1 MAESQNFASGAIL
14 RTNPIIGF
22 LKPKTIPE
30 EVENSKEQPV
40 NNKPKNEIPNL
51 EPTIAPPVEN
61 HEAINPFD
69 VHSMPTNF
77 MALLVASRRSGKSA
91 LTEYL
96 LKELQQKKRF
106 THIFLISPSD
116 AGFKPDIPKKYRSKD
131 LGKIRW
137 IMDKQIEV
145 AEHNRK
151 QTKKKDQIKQR
162 VALIVD
168 DAGHM
173 SELHRNDDLKELA
186 MIGRHIGHPTSDPM
200 ENNGISTFVLSQ
212 AMTAVSPKMRRNC
225 DIVFCNNIASA
236 TELDTCLNEGGF
248 YTNSNTKNKSQAR
261 ELFHELVREKPYR
274 FLAIENYRA
283 NKNNINDYVKSVDAD
298 IDYKHKRLFG
308 NASDDES
315 DDDLTSA
322 INNHRIQ

>member
-1 MAESQNFASGAIL
+1 
-14 RTNPIIGF
+14 
-22 LKPKTIPE
+22 
-30 EVENSKEQPV
+30 
-40 NNKPKNEIPNL
+40 
-51 EPTIAPPVEN
+51 
-61 HEAINPFD
+61 
-69 VHSMPTNF
+69 
-77 MALLVASRRSGKSA
+77 
-91 LTEYL
+91 
-96 LKELQQKKRF
+96 
-106 THIFLISPSD
+106 
-116 AGFKPDIPKKYRSKD
+116 
-131 LGKIRW
+131 
-137 IMDKQIEV
+137 
-145 AEHNRK
+145 
-151 QTKKKDQIKQR
+151 
-162 VALIVD
+162 
-168 DAGHM
+168 
-173 SELHRNDDLKELA
+173 
-186 MIGRHIGHPTSDPM
+186 
-200 ENNGISTFVLSQ
+200 
-212 AMTAVSPKMRRNC
+212 MTAVSPKMRRNC